1 MKDSILLDV
10 DKIAKEIYCEDEEV
24 LKDLQNCFGRQVF
37 CADGTV
43 NYKALANKVFSSK
56 AELDK
61 LNNLML
67 SPIENKISGL
77 LKINKDKK
85 YIIIDAAVL
94 FNTELYKLCDYIILV
109 RTGKKRQM
117 QFLKVKFMLSNSLY
131 GSPESLKG
139 NEIENEVGL
148 RIKGQHIKINK
159 KLVDFVIDN
168 EGSVPDLY
176 KKVEIIAQKI
186 MRELKEY

>member
-1 MKDSILLDV
+1 MMKDSILLDL

-37 CADGTV
+37 CSDGTV

-67 SPIENKISGL
+67 GPIEKKVQSL
-77 LKINKDKK
+77 LKKNKDRK

-94 FNTELYKLCDYIILV
+94 FNTGLCKLCDYIILV
-109 RTGKKRQM
+109 RTWKKRQM
-117 QFLKVKFMLSNSLY
+117 QFLKIKCMLSNSLY
-131 GSPESLKG
+131 GSPESLKE
-139 NEIENEVGL
+139 NEIEDEIGL
-148 RIKGQHIKINK
+148 RIRGQHIKINK

-168 EGSVPDLY
+168 EGSLADLY

-186 MRELKEY
+186 MKKY